1 MSVSDSIADFLTR
14 IRNAERVRHARLDVP
29 ASNLKEEVTK
39 LLLREG
45 YIASYK
51 RIEDSRQGMLRIYLK
66 YDPVDGSSVIE
77 GIQRVSTPG
86 RRRYVGK
93 DAIPRVRGGLG
104 TAILSTPQ
112 GVLTDKEARRAGV
125 GGEVLARVW

>member
-1 MSVSDSIADFLTR
+1 MSISDSMADFLTR
-14 IRNAERVRHARLDVP
+14 IRNAARVRHARLDVP
-29 ASNLKEEVTK
+29 ASNLKEEVCK
-39 LLLREG
+39 LLAREG

-51 RIEDSRQGMLRIYLK
+51 RIEDGRQGVLRIYLK
-66 YDPVDGSSVIE
+66 YDPNDGSAILE

-86 RRRYVGK
+86 RRCYVGK
-93 DAIPRVRGGLG
+93 DDIPRVWGGLG

-112 GVLTDKEARRAGV
+112 GVMSDKEARRAGV

>member
-1 MSVSDSIADFLTR
+1 MSISDSIADFLTR
-14 IRNAERVRHARLDVP
+14 IRNAARVRHARVDVP
-29 ASNLKEEVTK
+29 ASNLKEEVTR
-39 LLLREG
+39 LLVREG
-45 YIASYK
+45 YVASYK
-51 RIEDSRQGMLRIYLK
+51 RIEDGRQGVLRIYLK
-66 YDPVDGSSVIE
+66 YDSADGSSIIE
-77 GIQRVSTPG
+77 GLQRVSTPG
-86 RRRYVGK
+86 RRCYVGK